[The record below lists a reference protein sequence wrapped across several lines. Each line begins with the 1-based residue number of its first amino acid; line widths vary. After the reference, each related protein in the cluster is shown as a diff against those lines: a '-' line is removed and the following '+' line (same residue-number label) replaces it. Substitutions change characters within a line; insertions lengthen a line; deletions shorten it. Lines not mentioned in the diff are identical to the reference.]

1 MGLHEDII
9 SAQKIVSVTV
19 SNFGG
24 SDNFHNTSAVYKV
37 TNERMKD
44 YQKYLKNRKRILSV
58 IASGDQILNSVLDG
72 TREVDAFDI
81 SDYPKYFMYLKI
93 AGIKPEVATEILHT
107 LKNEEQIKILS
118 KFVNENKPLTEKALL
133 AKVKEILGE

>member
-1 MGLHEDII
+1 ML
-9 SAQKIVSVTV
+9 
-19 SNFGG
+19 
-24 SDNFHNTSAVYKV
+24 TSIQ
-37 TNERMKD
+37 MS
-44 YQKYLKNRKRILSV
+44 LL
-58 IASGDQILNSVLDG
+58 
-72 TREVDAFDI
+72 VD
-81 SDYPKYFMYLKI
+81 LRI

>member
-1 MGLHEDII
+1 ML
-9 SAQKIVSVTV
+9 
-19 SNFGG
+19 
-24 SDNFHNTSAVYKV
+24 TSIQ
-37 TNERMKD
+37 MS
-44 YQKYLKNRKRILSV
+44 LL
-58 IASGDQILNSVLDG
+58 
-72 TREVDAFDI
+72 VD
-81 SDYPKYFMYLKI
+81 LKI

>member
-1 MGLHEDII
+1 ML
-9 SAQKIVSVTV
+9 
-19 SNFGG
+19 
-24 SDNFHNTSAVYKV
+24 TSIQMSLLV
-37 TNERMKD
+37 D
-44 YQKYLKNRKRILSV
+44 
-58 IASGDQILNSVLDG
+58 LN
-72 TREVDAFDI
+72 
-81 SDYPKYFMYLKI
+81 I